1 MKNKLKILLILLI
14 YALCFIILW
23 GECFL
28 SYNANYIS
36 SGIALAVT
44 FLSCYFIQKEFGFN
58 LSIWQKL
65 FFLSLLLGYSL
76 LFIDGDL
83 RLFIFSPLMLGL
95 IFIVMNLFVFKDLSK
110 FRNWILFV
118 LLMTFYLNGNYF
130 KGWKNERW
138 GIVDEKSIIID
149 DSNKQTQ
156 EKRQESPDV
165 IIDIS
170 SFSFLDLKS
179 DTVNIKT
186 DKHYIFIGTWN
197 EDCAPCKKAIRELTP
212 MLNTVKNV
220 ESYFV
225 YENHKFDMNTFISST
240 KKETGLVNQNVL
252 ADYGQAF
259 YNSLKMSAYP
269 TFLIIEN
276 QEGKII
282 YMSIGYNETR
292 KNMLIEKLKGI
303 SIE

>member
-225 YENHKFDMNTFISST
+225 YETHKFDKNVFISAAGDGEYLKNQKVIADYNQEFFKST
-240 KKETGLVNQNVL
+240 KMV
-252 ADYGQAF
+252 
-259 YNSLKMSAYP
+259 AYP
-269 TFLIIEN
+269 TFLIIDN
-276 QEGKII
+276 KEGKII
-282 YMSIGYNETR
+282 YMAVGYGKAGKSR
-292 KNMLIEKLKGI
+292 LIKKLTEI
-303 SIE
+303 SK